1 MLWTRHY
8 SLMPGELQ
16 VNQGIVGWRLIMYVT
31 LLLSFTFIVH
41 LLSYFEIVYNLFNCI
56 SQLYIPLN
64 IVDWHWVLARVDIR
78 NRHVDIYDS
87 LLNAGTNRQEF
98 EAIWVMMPYILR
110 DSNVYD
116 TRPSL
121 DRSLKKFA
129 HKYIT
134 SLPQQNNGYVYRLFS
149 YLF

>member
-1 MLWTRHY
+1 MDQALLTHAWGAA
-8 SLMPGELQ
+8 GESGDSWLEAD
-16 VNQGIVGWRLIMYVT
+16 YVCY
-31 LLLSFTFIVH
+31 FVTFIVH
-41 LLSYFEIVYNLFNCI
+41 LLLYFEIVSNLFNCI

-110 DSNVYD
+110 DSNVYN
-116 TRPSL
+116 TKPSL
-121 DRSLKKFA
+121 DRSLNKFT

-134 SLPQQNNGYVYRLFS
+134 SLPQQNNGYVY
-149 YLF
+149 